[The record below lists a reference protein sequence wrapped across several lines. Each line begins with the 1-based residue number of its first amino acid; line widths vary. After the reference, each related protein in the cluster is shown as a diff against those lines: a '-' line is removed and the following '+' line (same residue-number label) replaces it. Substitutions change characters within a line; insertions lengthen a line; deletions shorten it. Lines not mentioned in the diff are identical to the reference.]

1 MSLEIF
7 AIPTDKSNI
16 YQRAVMREG
25 ILPAHPSVN
34 LFSGRAGSGKSNL
47 MVSLLTRPEFYG
59 AGDGKRHYFDQII
72 LMGPTVDGSDDLYKS
87 LEDQKVPITRVTD
100 PTADDIQNILDFQK
114 QQIKQHGISK
124 ASRTLLLLEDM
135 QVHSV
140 GKNSVMSSKP
150 FLELFLANRHNNLS
164 VWMAGQSYTATPRR
178 CRLQARG
185 LFYFAGNASELEL
198 VSQEYG
204 APGLSKKEMK
214 EVITHATKV
223 PFSFLFVNMHL
234 PWDTRFRKNLDVVLK
249 MER

>member
-25 ILPAHPSVN
+25 IIPRHPSVN

-59 AGDGKRHYFDQII
+59 AGDSKRHYFDHIVLI
-72 LMGPTVDGSDDLYKS
+72 VPTVDGSDDLYKS

-164 VWMAGQSYTATPRR
+164 VWMAPRR
-178 CRLQARG
+178 CRLQSRG
-185 LFYFAGNASELEL
+185 LFYFAGSASELDL

-204 APGLSKKEMK
+204 APGLSKKEMAQM
-214 EVITHATKV
+214 ISHATKA

-234 PWDTRFRKNLDVVLK
+234 PWATRYRANLDVILK
-249 MER
+249 LER

>member
-1 MSLEIF
+1 MSLEIY

-16 YQRAVMREG
+16 FQRAVMREG
-25 ILPAHPSVN
+25 IIPRHPSVN

-59 AGDGKRHYFDQII
+59 AGEGKRHYFDHIV

-87 LEDQKVPITRVTD
+87 LQGQKVAITRVTD
-100 PTADDIQNILDFQK
+100 PTAEDIQHILDFQK
-114 QQIKQHGISK
+114 QQIKEKGISK
-124 ASRTLLLLEDM
+124 ASRTLLVLEDM

-150 FLELFLANRHNNLS
+150 FPELFLANRRNDLS

-185 LFYFAGNASELEL
+185 LFYFAGSPSELDL
-198 VSQEYG
+198 VSLEYG
-204 APGLSKKEMK
+204 APGLSKNEMTQL
-214 EVITHATKV
+214 ISNATK
-223 PFSFLFVNMHL
+223 
-234 PWDTRFRKNLDVVLK
+234 
-249 MER
+249 